1 MEMLYPILAIGGIG
15 AVFGGVLAFASQAFA
30 VENDPRIDQINEV
43 LPGAN
48 CGACGYPG
56 CGGFAEAVVSG
67 KAPINGCPVGRQKIA
82 DKISEIMG
90 EEKAES
96 DSSVKM
102 VARVKCNG
110 THELAKDKFKYD
122 GVKDCK
128 SAMLIDGGQKACKY
142 GCLGLGTCV
151 RECPFDAITMNE
163 KGLPS
168 IDEELCTSCQKCVI
182 ECPKDVIGMV
192 PQGSDVHV
200 LCNSQDKGAVVMK
213 VCKVGCI
220 GCRKCAKVC
229 PVDCITIE
237 NNLAVIDN
245 TKCISC
251 EKCVAECPT
260 NAIEKVQ

>member
-1 MEMLYPILAIGGIG
+1 MLNAVLAIGGIG
-15 AVFGGVLAFASQAFA
+15 AAFGAILAFASKTFA
-30 VENDPRIDQINEV
+30 VETDPRTDKINEV

-56 CGGFAEAVVSG
+56 CAGFAEAVVSG
-67 KAPINGCPVGRQKIA
+67 KAPINGCPVGRQKVA
-82 DKISEIMG
+82 DQISEIMG
-90 EEKAES
+90 SQKQVGSES
-96 DSSVKM
+96 QVKP
-102 VARVKCNG
+102 VSRVKCKG
-110 THELAKDKFKYD
+110 THEVAVDKFKYD

-151 RECPFDAITMNE
+151 RECPFDAITMSD
-163 KGLPS
+163 KGLPVT
-168 IDEELCTSCQKCVI
+168 DEELCTSCEKCVK
-182 ECPKDVIGMV
+182 ECPKDVLHMV

-200 LCNSQDKGAVVMK
+200 LCNSQDKGGVVMK

-245 TKCISC
+245 TICISC
-251 EKCVAECPT
+251 EKCVVECPT